1 MRDLINLIE
10 SPDLKKQVID
20 VVKTIDDPTLLQKVL
35 DTLKA
40 GNIEERIKGVLSKD
54 ADATKFIEKIADIIV
69 AIKAPVEEKNAFLK
83 QYPMGIVNTD
93 LLLDGRQHT
102 FSELVGPGFNTKL
115 FSMLTEALVSQ
126 GVGPGEVA
134 LAVLSPQIK
143 WSGRASGGGDI
154 QIGDQHV
161 EVKTSVK
168 SGGRWINARKAT
180 MNMEGIKKAIVSAI
194 EKTQKK
200 SGQSAEVVIPKSM
213 NVGNW
218 ANQFRPMIDP
228 KLLPDTTKTM
238 ANGLFNHT
246 NNAMYQQ
253 ALQSGSADDIKEAV
267 LTVGFENYKSYSKFD
282 GILMLNAGRQVA
294 QYFKDY
300 ASMKGSIK
308 AETTYVYAPE
318 SEAMP
323 KVMLTDTMG
332 GTTDSGDDVVPTAVA
347 KTKTPASQTNSADLD
362 ALGQQRTGITARAGG
377 VDQTKKLG
385 SEKTLGR
392 KRQR

>member
-54 ADATKFIEKIADIIV
+54 ADATRFIEKIADIIV
-69 AIKAPVEEKNAFLK
+69 AIKAPVEEKNEFLK
-83 QYPMGIVNTD
+83 QYPKGIVNTE

-115 FSMLTEALVSQ
+115 FSVLTEALVSQ

-154 QIGDQHV
+154 QIGDQSV

-180 MNMEGIKKAIVSAI
+180 MDMPAIQKAIIKAVQ
-194 EKTQKK
+194 ETERK
-200 SGQSAEVVIPKSM
+200 SGQPEQPIEIPARL
-213 NVGNW
+213 NPATW
-218 ANQFRPMIDP
+218 IEQFRSRIDP
-228 KLLPDTTKTM
+228 KLLPSTTKTM

-246 NNAMYQQ
+246 NNTKYQQ
-253 ALQSGSADDIKEAV
+253 ALQNGDANTIRDAILS
-267 LTVGFENYKSYSKFD
+267 VGFDNYKSYSKFD
-282 GILMLNAGRQVA
+282 GILMMNASRQVA

-300 ASMKGSIK
+300 NSMKGSIQSD
-308 AETTYVYAPE
+308 TPYVYAPE

-323 KVMLTDTMG
+323 KVVLMDTMA
-332 GTTDSGDDVVPTAVA
+332 GTTDSGDAVVTTTPAQTRSAQVASPDLDVVAQKRSTVKAAPEEP
-347 KTKTPASQTNSADLD
+347 KKYGTP
-362 ALGQQRTGITARAGG
+362 
-377 VDQTKKLG
+377 
-385 SEKTLGR
+385 KTLGR
-392 KRQR
+392 RRQR